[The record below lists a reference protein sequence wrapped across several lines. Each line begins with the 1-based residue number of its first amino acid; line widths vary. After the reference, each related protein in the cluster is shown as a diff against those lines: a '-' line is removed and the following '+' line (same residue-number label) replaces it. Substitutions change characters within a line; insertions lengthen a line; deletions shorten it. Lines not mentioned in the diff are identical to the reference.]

1 MARRSFPDSRLVSLD
16 GLDFELVREGA
27 AKHVDCLGAL
37 RDEVLQ
43 LAAEVRG
50 WTDPESL
57 SFFRKHFKIEPLY
70 AANALLLIYQEGALV
85 GLAGS
90 VNNWTFK
97 RSAIVH
103 LCTLGLKPAVQ
114 MRGLLDLAGA
124 LLWLATLR
132 QEPVRKSLTEGRL
145 FATAITQSPYIMAY
159 MLRFADIVPSPS
171 RAWPTA
177 DELNIARLVAARFD
191 RHIPLDEARLI
202 LRNECNFRYRRVPL
216 SRDRAL
222 NRFCLSALR
231 YEEGDVFVVVGRV
244 NSVKLERF
252 VAGQNATN
260 QRRLARLWQA
270 LGEDMLP
277 FAPPRAAEPQEWAMT

>member
-16 GLDFELVREGA
+16 GLDFELVWEGA
-27 AKHVDCLGAL
+27 AKHVDCLCAL

-50 WTDPESL
+50 WTDAESL
-57 SFFRKHFKIEPLY
+57 SFFRRHFKIEPLY
-70 AANALLLIYQEGALV
+70 EANALLLIYQDDALV

-90 VNNWTFK
+90 VNDWNFG

-132 QEPVRKSLTEGRL
+132 QEHVRESLAEGRL
-145 FATAITQSPYIMAY
+145 FTTAITQSPYIMAY
-159 MLRFADIVPSPS
+159 MRRFADIVPSPS
-171 RAWPTA
+171 RATPAA
-177 DELNIARLVAARFD
+177 DEIEAARHVVARFD
-191 RHIPLDEARLI
+191 AHIPLDEERLV
-202 LRNECNFRYRRVPL
+202 LRNECRFRYRRLPL

-222 NRFCLSALR
+222 NRFCLRELR
-231 YEEGDVFVVVGRV
+231 YDEGDVFVVVGRV
-244 NSVKLERF
+244 APEKLERF
-252 VAGQNATN
+252 VAGQNAAN
-260 QRRLARLWQA
+260 QRRLGQLWQA
-270 LGEDMLP
+270 LMGADMLP
-277 FAPPRAAEPQEWAMT
+277 FALSQAEAQEWAMT